1 MTITWKIMRYF
12 ICALIIYCCL
22 PVKTVAQE
30 VHLPVELVYFT
41 GMQKNNVV
49 ELKWGTATEVNN
61 YGFEIQRSMDQAGP
75 WELIGFVEGHGTIYS
90 ANDYSFTDTLVAA
103 TGIIYYRL
111 LQIDTDG
118 NSKHSMVITVD
129 FKYTSVETAEHNN
142 FPESF
147 ILNQNYPNPF
157 NPSTNI
163 GFSLST
169 QSSVIMK
176 LYDMTGQ
183 ELCTA
188 LEGVF
193 PAGDHSIR
201 VDMGKYPS
209 GFYILSAS
217 CSRGTKTYHQ
227 TRVITLLK

>member
-1 MTITWKIMRYF
+1 MRYF
-12 ICALIIYCCL
+12 IFALFFYCCL
-22 PVKTVAQE
+22 PVSAAAQE
-30 VHLPVELVYFT
+30 IHLPVELVYFN
-41 GMQKNNVV
+41 GSQKNNGV

-75 WELIGFVEGHGTIYS
+75 WELIGFVDGHGTIYS
-90 ANDYSFTDTLVAA
+90 ANDYSFTDTLVTT

-129 FKYTSVETAEHNN
+129 FKYTSVKAADYNN

-147 ILNQNYPNPF
+147 LLKQNYPNPF

-163 GFSLST
+163 GFSIST
-169 QSSVIMK
+169 QSSVLIK
-176 LYDMTGQ
+176 LYDITGK
-183 ELCTA
+183 ELGTI

-193 PAGDHSIR
+193 SAGEHSIR
-201 VDMGKYPS
+201 ADMGKYPS
-209 GFYILSAS
+209 GLYILSARF
-217 CSRGTKTYHQ
+217 SRGAKAYHQ
-227 TRVITLLK
+227 TRVMTLLK